1 MTLIN
6 QLLKEKGPTYFSVHP
21 DETVFSAIKK
31 MGEKGI
37 GSLLVMDRA
46 TLLGILT
53 ERDYARNVA
62 LKGRSSAQTL
72 VREIIPTQFAYVEP
86 DDSVEK
92 SLALMTEKRIRYL
105 PVVKDGAVVGIVSIG
120 DLAKRIIADQRSTID
135 ELEMGRLSVGVGSD
149 HKCSK
154 EASMSDSMYKVI
166 ELIGSSTE
174 SWEQAAKSV
183 VEEAAKH
190 LRELRVAEVAEQD
203 LVIENGRVVAY
214 RTKVKVSFKYQG
226 KE

>member
-1 MTLIN
+1 MTTIN
-6 QLLKEKGPTYFSVHP
+6 QLLKEKGTAYFSVHP
-21 DETVFSAIKK
+21 DETVYSAIKK

-37 GSLLVMDRA
+37 GALLVMDRA
-46 TLLGILT
+46 TLVGILT

-62 LKGRSSAQTL
+62 LKGRSSSQTL
-72 VREIIPTQFAYVEP
+72 VREITSTQFASVEP
-86 DDSVEK
+86 DDTVEK
-92 SLALMTEKRIRYL
+92 SLVLMTEKRIRYL
-105 PVVKDGAVVGIVSIG
+105 PVVKDGAVVGIISIG
-120 DLAKRIIADQRSTID
+120 DLAKSIIADQRSTID
-135 ELEMGRLSVGVGSD
+135 QLEMGRLSAGVGSD
-149 HKCSK
+149 HKYSK

-190 LRELRVAEVAEQD
+190 LRELRIAEVAEQD
-203 LVIENGRVVAY
+203 LVIENGKVVAY